1 MRFINSGKLYDTDKS
16 KLICKIERE
25 WYVRKQYN
33 SGYVNL
39 ITYIY
44 KTKKESFYMIAYTD
58 DDKWLFETLNKTA
71 IKTML
76 EENNAVEPYE
86 KLFGKLQE
94 A

>member
-16 KLICKIERE
+16 ELICKIERE
-25 WYVRKQYN
+25 WYVRKQDN
-33 SGYVNL
+33 RGYVNL

-58 DDKWLFETLNKTA
+58 NNKGLFETLNKTA
-71 IKTML
+71 VKTML